1 MRARITLSL
10 LLTSA
15 AYAAT
20 LKPESVQAWDR
31 YVAAAEAKL
40 EKRAHGNE
48 TFLWVDESPERR
60 RRVQNGEI
68 VVSETYSGVNKRA
81 PSALIHDWSGAAFIP
96 GARIEDV
103 IAVVRNYASYPEY
116 YHPGVA
122 SAKLSS
128 KGATEDKFSLVLV
141 NQAVLVKTA
150 VEAECH
156 STLSRLSD
164 KVWYSE
170 TSATR
175 IQEIEDYGRP
185 SEHLLPSG
193 EGGGYLWRIASIT
206 SYEERDG
213 GVYVELEAMALSRE
227 IPLSLRFVIDPIVRR
242 VSRSSLAESLRQTGQ
257 AVTSMVAAS
266 AATKLASDRISAHE
280 RPIGALGLAVTNP

>member
-1 MRARITLSL
+1 L

-40 EKRAHGNE
+40 ERRAHGNE
-48 TFLWVDESPERR
+48 TFLWVDESPDRR

-68 VVSETYSGVNKRA
+68 VVTETYSGVNKKA
-81 PSALIHDWSGAAFIP
+81 PSALIHDWIGAAFIP
-96 GARIEDV
+96 GATIEDV

-122 SAKLSS
+122 SAKVFFKS
-128 KGATEDKFSLVLV
+128 ATEDKFSLVLV

-156 STLSRLSD
+156 STLTRLSD
-164 KVWYSE
+164 KTWYSE

-185 SEHLLPSG
+185 SEHRLASG

-206 SYEERDG
+206 RYEERDG
-213 GVYVELEAMALSRE
+213 GVYVELEAMALSRDV
-227 IPLSLRFVIDPIVRR
+227 PLSLRFVIDPIVRR
-242 VSRSSLAESLRQTGQ
+242 VSRSSLAESLRQTNQ

-266 AATKLASDRISAHE
+266 ATNKLASDRVAHTH
-280 RPIGALGLAVTNP
+280 PAGALGMAAINP

>member
-10 LLTSA
+10 LLTPVA
-15 AYAAT
+15 FAAT

-40 EKRAHGNE
+40 EKRAQGNE
-48 TFLWVDESPERR
+48 TFLWVDESQDRR

-68 VVSETYSGVNKRA
+68 VVAETYSGVNKKA
-81 PSALIHDWSGAAFIP
+81 PSALIHDWIGAAFIP
-96 GARIEDV
+96 GANVEDV

-122 SAKLSS
+122 SAKVSS
-128 KGATEDKFSLVLV
+128 KSATEDKFSLVLV

-156 STLSRLSD
+156 STVTRLSD
-164 KVWYSE
+164 KIWYSE

-185 SEHLLPSG
+185 TEHRLPAG
-193 EGGGYLWRIASIT
+193 EGGGYLWRLASIT
-206 SYEERDG
+206 RYEERDG
-213 GVYVELEAMALSRE
+213 GVYVEVEAMALSRD
-227 IPLSLRFVIDPIVRR
+227 IPLSLRFVVEPIVRR

-257 AVTSMVAAS
+257 AVSTVVAANES
-266 AATKLASDRISAHE
+266 NKLASE
-280 RPIGALGLAVTNP
+280 RASTRTHAIGAFGLAAINH

>member
-1 MRARITLSL
+1 LRARITLSL

-20 LKPESVQAWDR
+20 LKPESVQAWNR
-31 YVAAAEAKL
+31 YVAAAETKL
-40 EKRAHGNE
+40 ERRAHGNE
-48 TFLWVDESPERR
+48 TFLWVDESPDRR

-68 VVSETYSGVNKRA
+68 VVSETYSGVNKKA
-81 PSALIHDWSGAAFIP
+81 PSALIHDWIGAAFIP
-96 GARIEDV
+96 GANVEDV
-103 IAVVRNYASYPEY
+103 IAVVRNYASYSQY

-122 SAKLSS
+122 SAKVSS
-128 KGATEDKFSLVLV
+128 KSDTEDKFSLVLM

-156 STLSRLSD
+156 STLRRLSD
-164 KVWYSE
+164 KIWYSE

-185 SEHLLPSG
+185 GEHLLPSG
-193 EGGGYLWRIASIT
+193 EGSGYLWRIASIT
-206 SYEERDG
+206 RYEERDG
-213 GVYVELEAMALSRE
+213 GVYVELEAMALSRD
-227 IPLSLRFVIDPIVRR
+227 IPLSLRFVVDPIVRR

-257 AVTSMVAAS
+257 AVSTVVAAN
-266 AATKLASDRISAHE
+266 ATTKVASE
-280 RPIGALGLAVTNP
+280 RASTRTQAVGAFGLAAINQ